1 MKRVLFLAYLFPP
14 IANSGTQRPLK
25 FAKYLRDYGWE
36 PLVLTAGGVD
46 GHRTDASL
54 VADLP
59 PRLRVHRVSMWNER
73 IGDTLASLMGGGAI
87 GKRVGAGV
95 RWRLQRRYRHP
106 DLYACWRP
114 SAVREGLRIFR
125 DTGFDAIYATG
136 FPWTA
141 MQAGCDLSLATGR
154 PLVVD
159 FRDLWAGETGFRD
172 DHRPYDQEHADEAKV
187 IDTAARVVTTS
198 ATMTHWMRA
207 AHPTIDESKFETI
220 HNGFDP
226 SDLDVPVTH
235 ASARRFRIV
244 FTGVW
249 KDGYNPAELYDTI
262 EWIKRAH
269 PQLLDRIEVVAAGF
283 APGEAARRGLS
294 SHITEAG
301 LLPHDDAVALMKS
314 ADVLYLSHVD
324 PDRQW
329 AIPGKIFEYLATGV
343 PVLALTDPNR
353 ETAQIIRS
361 VGGGMVVSPED
372 PGSVY
377 TAIIDAARRHALV
390 VPSRNPDALAAFDRR
405 HLTAKLARVLETC
418 VSQSPA
424 AASTPRMSPAA

>member
-25 FAKYLRDYGWE
+25 FAKYLGDFGWE
-36 PLVLTAGGVD
+36 PIVVTAGG
-46 GHRTDASL
+46 RTELPADASL
-54 VADLP
+54 LADVP
-59 PRLRVHRVSMWNER
+59 PELQVHRVPMLNER
-73 IGDTLASLMGGGAI
+73 IGDTVARLMGGGAV
-87 GKRVGAGV
+87 GRRVGNGV
-95 RWRLQRRYRHP
+95 RWRLQSRYRYP

-114 SAVREGLRIFR
+114 TAVRTGLRLFR
-125 DTGFDAIYATG
+125 DSGFDAIYATG

-141 MQAGCDLSLATGR
+141 MQAGCELSAATGR

-172 DHRPYDQEHADEAKV
+172 QHRPYEEEHAEEAKV
-187 IDTAARVVTTS
+187 IETAARVVTTS
-198 ATMTHWMRA
+198 TTITHRMRT
-207 AHPTIDESKFETI
+207 AHPFVDASKFETI

-226 SDLDVPVTH
+226 VDLDAPP
-235 ASARRFRIV
+235 SPRSGQRLRIV

-249 KDGYNPAELYDTI
+249 KDKYNPAELYDTI

-269 PQLLDRIEVVAAGF
+269 PPLLDHIEVVAAGF
-283 APGEAARRGLS
+283 PPGEAMRRGLS
-294 SHITEAG
+294 SHITEPG
-301 LLPHDDAVALMKS
+301 MLPHHDAIALMKS
-314 ADVLYLSHVD
+314 ADVLFLSHVD

-343 PVLALTDPNR
+343 PVLALTDPDK
-353 ETAQIIRS
+353 ETAQIIRA
-361 VGGGMVVSPED
+361 VGGGRVVSPAD
-372 PGSVY
+372 PGAMY
-377 TAIIDAARRHALV
+377 AAIIEACQQQMLA
-390 VPSRNPDALAAFDRR
+390 VPPRNSGALASFERR
-405 HLTAKLARVLETC
+405 HLTARLAQVLEAC